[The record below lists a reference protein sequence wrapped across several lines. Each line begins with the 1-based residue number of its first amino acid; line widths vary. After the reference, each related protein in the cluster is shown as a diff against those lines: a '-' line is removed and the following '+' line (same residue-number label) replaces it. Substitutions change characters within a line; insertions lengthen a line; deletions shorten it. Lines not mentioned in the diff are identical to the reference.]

1 MSEEHSVKRRTNLPG
16 PVTPLT
22 GCFAR
27 VRLDN
32 ALEPNADGFVW
43 SRAKEVSVRAGT
55 GLVPA
60 ICAVTSS
67 AERCTDGAPST

>member
-1 MSEEHSVKRRTNLPG
+1 MTEQCVKRWTNLPG

-27 VRLDN
+27 VRLDK
-32 ALEPNADGFVW
+32 ALEPNAGGFVW
-43 SRAKEVSVRAGT
+43 SRAKEISVRAGT

-60 ICAVTSS
+60 VFQSG
-67 AERCTDGAPST
+67 AEGCKVGAPSA